1 MAALVAVALSYA
13 ALVSGVAGA
22 GVPQE
27 TDLCARPEAEA
38 CRVVLVQAAP
48 SDGDPTYAT
57 PAEVDCRAL
66 VEARATRQVEG
77 PLLSGD
83 CESAPLD
90 LRYRMSR
97 FADSE
102 RSTGAL
108 RSERSRRTVRSPST
122 ATGLPP
128 NHGGLL
134 TAAMQPMALY
144 ASQDFIPPAA
154 GQTTGLSTTPLDTRS
169 LDPPDRPPR
178 V

>member
-22 GVPQE
+22 GAPE
-27 TDLCARPEAEA
+27 EGDLCTRPEAEA
-38 CRVVLVQAAP
+38 CRVALVPVAP
-48 SDGDPTYAT
+48 SDEDPTYAT

-66 VEARATRQVEG
+66 VQARARQVDR

-102 RSTGAL
+102 RPSGSL
-108 RSERSRRTVRSPST
+108 RSERSRRTVQAPST

-128 NHGGLL
+128 DTGGLL
-134 TAAMQPMALY
+134 PTAAQPMALY
-144 ASQDFIPPAA
+144 ASQDHIPPAA
-154 GQTTGLSTTPLDTRS
+154 SQVIGLSTTPLDTRS

>member
-1 MAALVAVALSYA
+1 MAAFVAVALSYA
-13 ALVSGVAGA
+13 ALVGGVAGA
-22 GVPQE
+22 GVPE
-27 TDLCARPEAEA
+27 GGDLCAHPEAGA
-38 CRVVLVQAAP
+38 CRVALVQLAE
-48 SDGDPTYAT
+48 SDGENTYAT

-66 VEARATRQVEG
+66 VVARAARQAER

-102 RSTGAL
+102 RPNGAL
-108 RSERSRRTVRSPST
+108 RSEHSRRTVRSPST

-128 NHGGLL
+128 NTPGLL
-134 TAAMQPMALY
+134 ASALQPMALY
-144 ASQDFIPPAA
+144 ASQGFIPPAA
-154 GQTTGLSTTPLDTRS
+154 GQTIGLSTTPLDTRS

>member
-1 MAALVAVALSYA
+1 MAAFVAVALSYA

-22 GVPQE
+22 GVPE
-27 TDLCARPEAEA
+27 DGGFCARVEADA
-38 CRVVLVQAAP
+38 CRVVELQAEAT
-48 SDGDPTYAT
+48 DGDRTYAT

-66 VEARATRQVEG
+66 VDARAARQAER

-102 RSTGAL
+102 RPSGSL

-128 NHGGLL
+128 DRGGLPV
-134 TAAMQPMALY
+134 AATQPMALY
-144 ASQDFIPPAA
+144 ASQDLIPPAA
-154 GQTTGLSTTPLDTRS
+154 GQLTGLTTTPLDTRT